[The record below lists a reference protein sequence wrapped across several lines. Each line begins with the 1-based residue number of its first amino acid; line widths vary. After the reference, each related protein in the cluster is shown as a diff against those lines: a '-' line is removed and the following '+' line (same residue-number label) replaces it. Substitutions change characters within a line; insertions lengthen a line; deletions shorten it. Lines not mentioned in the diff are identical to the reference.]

1 MSRSAQVAGEDAWQA
16 YCRRRAM
23 ERRFDGPLP
32 RHDDQS
38 SRQPEA
44 FLRRRMASRKHA
56 LAARLQGRARE
67 NINARQAAVK
77 AITLTVEIGQLKNLA
92 QAFMKG

>member
-56 LAARLQGRARE
+56 LAALLKGAPRKISMPDKPPSEQSRLLLKLGNR
-67 NINARQAAVK
+67 K
-77 AITLTVEIGQLKNLA
+77 TLPNPS
-92 QAFMKG
+92 